1 MSPMMFSALPPP
13 GVELGSSP
21 AAGDRSLAAGPSPLL
36 TEPPASG
43 EGDLA
48 EVTPLT
54 RRQLLQA
61 FTYLIK
67 VGTGRRWDGRKDDLW
82 FR

>member
-21 AAGDRSLAAGPSPLL
+21 AAGDRSVAAAGPSPLL

-67 VGTGRRWDGRKDDLW
+67 VGHGRGKAWAAG
-82 FR
+82 